1 MTIHNLCASVVLPSY
16 NQYILQYTCIII
28 YITFKYSFQNSEYY
42 KKRNQTLWLQKK
54 KYTQDKVSKTAN
66 TQKGVCNT
74 AAYVIDMHEEILP

>member
-1 MTIHNLCASVVLPSY
+1 MQVLYCQY

-28 YITFKYSFQNSEYY
+28 YITFKYSFKNSEYY
-42 KKRNQTLWLQKK
+42 KKRNQMLWLQKI
-54 KYTQDKVSKTAN
+54 YTQDKVSKTAN

>member
-1 MTIHNLCASVVLPSY
+1 MKIHNLCASVVLPSY